1 MNVVVTP
8 PPQPSSPHVIA
19 ITGELDVVAV
29 PDVLERVPEL
39 VDAAAALVVDLR
51 EVTFLDSS
59 GVRFLHR
66 LAHSCAAAGTGMRV
80 VAPPECRARR
90 VLDIVGMTLLVDDD
104 LDTARTALQGP
115 GEPGP
120 A

>member
-8 PPQPSSPHVIA
+8 PAWPEDPHVLS
-19 ITGELDVVAV
+19 ITGELDVVSV
-29 PDVLERVPEL
+29 PDVLERVPAL
-39 VDAAAALVVDLR
+39 VADTRGLVVDLR

-66 LAHSCAAAGTGMRV
+66 LSHTCTAAGTGLRV

-90 VLDIVGMTLLVDDD
+90 VLDIVGMDLLVDDD
-104 LDTARTALQGP
+104 LGAARRALRRP
-115 GEPGP
+115 E